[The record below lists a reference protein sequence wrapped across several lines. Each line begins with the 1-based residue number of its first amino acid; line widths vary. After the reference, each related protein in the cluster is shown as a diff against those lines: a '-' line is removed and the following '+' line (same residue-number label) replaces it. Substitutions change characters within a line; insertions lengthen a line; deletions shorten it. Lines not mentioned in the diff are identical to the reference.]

1 MKVIN
6 ISTFVALAALVH
18 SSSAVSCQCY
28 TKKQGTIGTI
38 AKYNSKSSEK
48 CCKDVMN
55 AELNHDAFPHP
66 VCDVEGKSEEYKKCC
81 KSSDKGFGG
90 CGTQV

>member
-18 SSSAVSCQCY
+18 FSSAVLCQCY
-28 TKKQGTIGTI
+28 TKKRGAVGSI
-38 AKYNSKSSEK
+38 AEYNSKSSQK

-55 AELNHDAFPHP
+55 TELNHDAFLHP
-66 VCDVEGKSEEYKKCC
+66 VCNVEGKAEEYKKCC

-90 CGTQV
+90 CETQV

>member
-18 SSSAVSCQCY
+18 FSSAVSCRCF
-28 TKKQGTIGTI
+28 TKKQGAVGTI
-38 AKYNSKSSEK
+38 AEYDAKSSEK

-55 AELNHDAFPHP
+55 AELHDAFPKP
-66 VCDVEGKSEEYKKCC
+66 VCGIEGKAKEYKKCC
-81 KSSDKGFGG
+81 KSSDKGFGDCVG
-90 CGTQV
+90 E